1 MERSLS
7 GASRRLKRKRR
18 QSFETTVFNPFKE
31 DEVMNLVT
39 WDPYRELST
48 LQDRVNR
55 IFGGG
60 LTRRERDEEM
70 SLGAWMP
77 PVDIVEE
84 KDRILMTAELP
95 GFQEKDIQIQMEGG
109 VLTLRGERRTET
121 EREGKTY
128 HRMERSYGQFVR
140 SFTLPNNVDRENI
153 KASFHNGLLE
163 VELPKREE
171 ARPRQIKINGDS
183 GSKTVDVKA
192 H

>member
-1 MERSLS
+1 
-7 GASRRLKRKRR
+7 
-18 QSFETTVFNPFKE
+18 
-31 DEVMNLVT
+31 MNLVT

-171 ARPRQIKINGDS
+171 ARPRQIKISPGAGNG
-183 GSKTVDVKA
+183 GKKEAIDVKA
-192 H
+192 R